1 MDILP
6 AIDLKD
12 GKAVRLSKGLM
23 DSAKIYSDEPW
34 QVAKRFEE
42 LGSKWLHIVDLN
54 GAFAGESVNDT
65 GKKVIEDDIFD
76 DDEEEKQSERDIKTI
91 SINVYNGLTGIGTK
105 EKQPYPFL
113 EKYFNIFGDKFDM
126 CSMQF
131 ALHYMF
137 SDKVTLHNFL
147 VNVSR

>member
-42 LGSKWLHIVDLN
+42 SN
-54 GAFAGESVNDT
+54 E
-65 GKKVIEDDIFD
+65 
-76 DDEEEKQSERDIKTI
+76 
-91 SINVYNGLTGIGTK
+91 
-105 EKQPYPFL
+105 P
-113 EKYFNIFGDKFDM
+113 
-126 CSMQF
+126 
-131 ALHYMF
+131 
-137 SDKVTLHNFL
+137 NFL
-147 VNVSR
+147 HLCSNNEQLAGQLFC